1 MIECRRM
8 TQASRADAL
17 SLLWTFLGEDEHY
30 LDSSQAYGSGGKAAL
45 TRALDLFLGQPE
57 LGFVWL
63 AYEGGEAV
71 AVCVVCFAI
80 STSIGTVVAKL
91 DDVFVA
97 SHQQGRGIGSA
108 HLNSLKDALQQM
120 GVGRI
125 DTSVHDQNHAA
136 RRFYERHGFRALQ
149 EERLACVL

>member
-8 TQASRADAL
+8 TDASRADAFA
-17 SLLWTFLGEDEHY
+17 LLRVFLGEDAHY
-30 LDSSQAYGSGGKAAL
+30 LDSSQAYGAGGEAAL
-45 TRALDLFLGQPE
+45 EEALALFLRRAE

-63 AYEGGEAV
+63 AYEGGEPV

-80 STSIGTVVAKL
+80 STSMGAVVAKL

-97 SHQQGRGIGSA
+97 SGKQGRGIGAA
-108 HLNSLKDALQQM
+108 HLTSLKAELQRL
-120 GVGRI
+120 GVRRI
-125 DTSVHDQNHAA
+125 DTSVHVRNRAA